1 MTLGWFRAPTNS
13 PLLLG
18 TLPGSARDVVS
29 AKKHDDPTRTMFLK
43 EKVLLLTRTMRLEAP
58 WVTLCGSVWLFVGHT
73 QRRIF
78 TGRCRTLSRD
88 SQCMFRVCALRAGCP
103 CGSRCAR
110 KSVRLNFT
118 NCAAFDCSAWS
129 WQGSCTLR
137 TMRCLSLLDTCRC
150 LKGLSTHVLV
160 KTCVWHCTTA
170 LRQNQCVCDTSAR
183 TTNFDSTSMAGKD
196 VSFGTPACC
205 RSLHRRVLCVSS

>member
-1 MTLGWFRAPTNS
+1 
-13 PLLLG
+13 
-18 TLPGSARDVVS
+18 
-29 AKKHDDPTRTMFLK
+29 MFLK

-78 TGRCRTLSRD
+78 TGRCRALTRD

-129 WQGSCTLR
+129 WQGSCSLR

-150 LKGLSTHVLV
+150 LKGFVDTCSCENMRLALHDRTARPRCDKISVCVTQVHGRQTLTQHPWLV
-160 KTCVWHCTTA
+160 E
-170 LRQNQCVCDTSAR
+170 
-183 TTNFDSTSMAGKD
+183 D

-205 RSLHRRVLCVSS
+205 RSLHRRVLCVPS